1 MIVRHSMKCD
11 PLRLHFIQGFL
22 VAALW
27 TLLTLPGWADSFGQ
41 GNQQFDIDFVT
52 IGDPGNAPDPD
63 NNPNSFQGYPG
74 AYPVGDVSYTY
85 RIGKYEISRG
95 QIDTANALG
104 NLGITL
110 VDMTEFGGNG
120 PNQPATGVNWF
131 EAAKFVNWL
140 NSSSGYTE
148 AYKVRAGEFQNWE
161 PTDAGYDPNNVF
173 RNRLAHY
180 FLPSVDEWYKAAF
193 YDGKSDVY
201 YTYAT
206 GSDTDPTP
214 TAGGTT
220 PGTAVYHQVKP
231 APVTQAGGLSPY
243 GTMGQSGNIWEWE
256 ESQYGHLNLNVQ
268 YGLRGL
274 RSGDWDDNDQHIS
287 ANYRNPFPPYV
298 ENQLKSFGFRVA
310 SVANPIAVG
319 DFNANG
325 VMDAEDI
332 DRMTLPSQNLTLDLT
347 QDGVVNVDDRN
358 RWVHTVA
365 KTWYGDT
372 NLDGQFNSADLVSV
386 FAAGT
391 YEDAIA
397 RNSGWA
403 KGDWNGDA
411 DFTSAD
417 LVVAFQDGGYER
429 GLRPGVAAVPEPSS
443 GLLAMLVFAWSGLAM
458 RARRG

>member
-231 APVTQAGGLSPY
+231 AP
-243 GTMGQSGNIWEWE
+243 
-256 ESQYGHLNLNVQ
+256 
-268 YGLRGL
+268 
-274 RSGDWDDNDQHIS
+274 
-287 ANYRNPFPPYV
+287 
-298 ENQLKSFGFRVA
+298 
-310 SVANPIAVG
+310 
-319 DFNANG
+319 
-325 VMDAEDI
+325 
-332 DRMTLPSQNLTLDLT
+332 
-347 QDGVVNVDDRN
+347 
-358 RWVHTVA
+358 
-365 KTWYGDT
+365 
-372 NLDGQFNSADLVSV
+372 
-386 FAAGT
+386 
-391 YEDAIA
+391 
-397 RNSGWA
+397 
-403 KGDWNGDA
+403 
-411 DFTSAD
+411 
-417 LVVAFQDGGYER
+417 
-429 GLRPGVAAVPEPSS
+429 
-443 GLLAMLVFAWSGLAM
+443 
-458 RARRG
+458 

>member
-1 MIVRHSMKCD
+1 MGRVAVR
-11 PLRLHFIQGFL
+11 P
-22 VAALW
+22 
-27 TLLTLPGWADSFGQ
+27 
-41 GNQQFDIDFVT
+41 
-52 IGDPGNAPDPD
+52 
-63 NNPNSFQGYPG
+63 
-74 AYPVGDVSYTY
+74 
-85 RIGKYEISRG
+85 
-95 QIDTANALG
+95 
-104 NLGITL
+104 
-110 VDMTEFGGNG
+110 
-120 PNQPATGVNWF
+120 
-131 EAAKFVNWL
+131 
-140 NSSSGYTE
+140 
-148 AYKVRAGEFQNWE
+148 
-161 PTDAGYDPNNVF
+161 
-173 RNRLAHY
+173 
-180 FLPSVDEWYKAAF
+180 
-193 YDGKSDVY
+193 
-201 YTYAT
+201 
-206 GSDTDPTP
+206 
-214 TAGGTT
+214 
-220 PGTAVYHQVKP
+220 
-231 APVTQAGGLSPY
+231 
-243 GTMGQSGNIWEWE
+243 
-256 ESQYGHLNLNVQ
+256 LNLNVQ
-268 YGLRGL
+268 YGLRGPAKWRL
-274 RSGDWDDNDQHIS
+274 GRQRSTHLGKLSQS
-287 ANYRNPFPPYV
+287 VSPYV